1 MCINCNKSVHL
12 FCAEYLIEQTPV
24 GKDTLLYITVE
35 DFTKEGKAH
44 WRKTS
49 SDEKDNVAFC
59 ILCSAKMNAVKILA
73 EAKKLAKRQLGNPGK
88 VAPKKKIKS
97 MKAPNVIIRELRCLA
112 AFQVQLYL
120 FTKVEKT
127 KADLRYVLIEEQFH
141 GCPKKR
147 IKGVGTPTKGACAQ

>member
-12 FCAEYLIEQTPV
+12 ICAEYLIEQTPV
-24 GKDTLLYITVE
+24 GEDTLLYVE

-59 ILCSAKMNAVKILA
+59 ILCSAKMNAVKVLA
-73 EAKKLAKRQLGNPGK
+73 EAKKLAKRQSGNPGK

-147 IKGVGTPTKGACAQ
+147 IKGACAQ